1 MGEVLAVKMRQS
13 LPGFA
18 LFLLLAGCIGAKP
31 APQAARAP
39 AGPVLEVALLNGQA
53 KLAMTRIQSDR
64 YGSIWSNPDGA
75 QVFLRQGVLVGT
87 RGLVADLM
95 SADAPSVATLVQA
108 PATHRRI
115 YYYLDG
121 NDTIYPIPYDCTVGP
136 AEAAEAAGAAHALV
150 ESCKGPRGQFV
161 NKFWIAADLS
171 VTKSRQWI
179 GSGVGYAD
187 ISQQSAGN

>member
-1 MGEVLAVKMRQS
+1 MKMRRPLPLAALS
-13 LPGFA
+13 LV
-18 LFLLLAGCIGAKP
+18 LAGCIGAKP
-31 APQAARAP
+31 APQAAP

-64 YGSIWSNPDGA
+64 YGSIWSNPDGS
-75 QVFLRQGVLVGT
+75 QVFLRDGVLVGT

-95 SADAPSVATLVQA
+95 SAAAPSVATLVQG
-108 PATHRRI
+108 PATHERT

-121 NDTIYPIPYDCTVGP
+121 NDTIYPLRYDCVVS
-136 AEAAEAAGAAHALV
+136 AAGEGARAGAAYALV
-150 ESCKGPRGQFV
+150 EACKGESGQFV
-161 NKFWIAADLS
+161 NKFWIAGDLT

-187 ISQQSAGN
+187 ISQQTARN